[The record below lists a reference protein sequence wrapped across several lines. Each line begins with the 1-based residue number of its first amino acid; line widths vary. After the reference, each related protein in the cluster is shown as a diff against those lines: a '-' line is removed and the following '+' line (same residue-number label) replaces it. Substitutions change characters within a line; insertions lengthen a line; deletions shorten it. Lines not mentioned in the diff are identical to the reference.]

1 MPEEYTNV
9 RKVDMKHVED
19 DILMRWGNEN
29 RFVFIIQSRIIV
41 TSSFSKR
48 NKNNFEYRENIARTN
63 YTMFNFYTL
72 INGAIF
78 LSK

>member
-48 NKNNFEYRENIARTN
+48 NKNNFE
-63 YTMFNFYTL
+63 
-72 INGAIF
+72 
-78 LSK
+78 